1 MGTPGGTSGLLP
13 AIHGPSEFAEA
24 FGVSRETIGR
34 LELYTRLLGQWQKA
48 HNLVSAKT
56 LDAVWH
62 RHFADSA
69 QLVRYAPE
77 AKRWVDLGSGAGFP
91 GLVVAIL
98 LQDTGGRVQLVESDL
113 KKCAFLREVG
123 RQTGIVVDIVDT
135 RIESFSTQAR
145 ISEAEIDVISAR
157 ALAPLD
163 RLLELS
169 SALFSRNTLGLFLKG
184 RDFRAE
190 LDEAERHWA
199 FESSVAPSL
208 TDASGRIVQVR
219 ALRARTE
226 D

>member
-1 MGTPGGTSGLLP
+1 MGQTGGTSGLLST
-13 AIHGPSEFAEA
+13 IHGPSEFAEA
-24 FGVSRETIGR
+24 FGVSRETIDR
-34 LELYTRLLGQWQKA
+34 LELYARLLSQWQKA
-48 HNLVSAKT
+48 LNLVSAKT
-56 LDAVWH
+56 LESVWH
-62 RHFADSA
+62 RQFADSA
-69 QLVRYAPE
+69 QLVRFAPE

-98 LQDTGGRVQLVESDL
+98 LHETGGRVQLVESDL
-113 KKCAFLREVG
+113 KKCAFLREVA

-135 RIESFSTQAR
+135 RIESFSTQVR
-145 ISEAEIDVISAR
+145 IDEADIGVISAR

-169 SALFSRNTLGLFLKG
+169 SALFSRTTLGLFLKG
-184 RDFRAE
+184 RDFRSE

-199 FESSVAPSL
+199 FESAVAPSL

-219 ALRARTE
+219 ALKARTE